1 MAKTAASLLAVGTR
15 LEGRGVAVFS
25 WSPSAPPFFVA
36 SVSCPFVTGYKQWSG
51 MRSCLAYSLS
61 RKSGAGLIL

>member
-15 LEGRGVAVFS
+15 LGGARRGSVFLVPVCS
-25 WSPSAPPFFVA
+25 SPFFVA

-51 MRSCLAYSLS
+51 MRPLASLTD
-61 RKSGAGLIL
+61 